1 MSMPIRDKIL
11 LLTEGYTTIVVN
23 FPGSTNPYTY
33 KAMIDEC
40 IIDGDAV
47 VVNSP
52 SKGLT
57 VVTVTEVHAT
67 PQIDINSNFVY
78 QWIVQKVDTTKY
90 KKRKELE
97 DRLAESLL
105 QMERQK
111 QREALAAEVR
121 AAIGEDTMKQILSWT
136 EASLK

>member
-1 MSMPIRDKIL
+1 MAMSIRDKIM

-33 KAMIDEC
+33 KAMKDEG
-40 IIDGDAV
+40 IVAGDAV

-57 VVTVTEVHAT
+57 VVTVTEVHTT
-67 PQIDINSNFVY
+67 PKIDINSGFVY

-90 KKRKELE
+90 KKRNELE
-97 DRLAESLL
+97 ERLTESLL
-105 QMERQK
+105 EMERQK
-111 QREALAAEVR
+111 QREELAAEVR
-121 AAIGEDTMKQILSWT
+121 AALGDETMKQILTWT
-136 EASLK
+136 KDSLT

>member
-1 MSMPIRDKIL
+1 MSMSIRDKIL

-33 KAMIDEC
+33 KAMIDEG
-40 IIDGDAV
+40 IAASDSV

-57 VVTVTEVHAT
+57 VVTVTEVHVT

-105 QMERQK
+105 QTERQK

-121 AAIGEDTMKQILSWT
+121 AAIGEDTMKQILSWA